1 LLDEYRQ
8 HVKERADLGIVPEP
22 LNAEQTAALIDLIK
36 KPPEGDEEFILD
48 LLINRVPAGVDQAA
62 YIKAAFLAAI
72 TEGEAESLLI
82 DKIKASVPVAQP
94 TEYFTLANLEN
105 FFSNFSTFF
114 PSIKS
119 PFLTVDKRDLLIFD
133 CSFLENGL
141 TSVNFIIKFSL
152 NILLDYLRRYLFF

>member
-1 LLDEYRQ
+1 MLDEYRQ

-36 KPPEGDEEFILD
+36 KPPEGYEDFILD

-82 DKIKASVPVAQP
+82 EKLKQLNYWVLC
-94 TEYFTLANLEN
+94 LAD
-105 FFSNFSTFF
+105 T
-114 PSIKS
+114 I
-119 PFLTVDKRDLLIFD
+119 
-133 CSFLENGL
+133 
-141 TSVNFIIKFSL
+141 
-152 NILLDYLRRYLFF
+152 